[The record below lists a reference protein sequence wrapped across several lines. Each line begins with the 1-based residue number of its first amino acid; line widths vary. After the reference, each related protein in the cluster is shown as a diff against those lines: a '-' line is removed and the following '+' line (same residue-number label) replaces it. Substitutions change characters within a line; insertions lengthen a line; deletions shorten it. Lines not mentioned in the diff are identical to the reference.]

1 MLHSFTFVHRF
12 TILLFLFFQIIVS
25 SEGKNATT
33 LIRIHI
39 DPPPTTTRKP
49 RTTTRRPTVATR
61 NSSSKTRIPTLPR
74 DLVNEEVEVFKT
86 IPDTHDD
93 DDEDSSKSD
102 NLESEN
108 HQAFAFTVK
117 ENKARKYC

>member
-1 MLHSFTFVHRF
+1 MYS
-12 TILLFLFFQIIVS
+12 FFQIIVS

-49 RTTTRRPTVATR
+49 TTRRPTDTTR
-61 NSSSKTRIPTLPR
+61 NGSSKTRIPTLPR
-74 DLVNEEVEVFKT
+74 DHLNEEVEVFKST
-86 IPDTHDD
+86 QDANDND
-93 DDEDSSKSD
+93 ASSQSD
-102 NLESEN
+102 NLESGN

-117 ENKARKYC
+117 ENKARK